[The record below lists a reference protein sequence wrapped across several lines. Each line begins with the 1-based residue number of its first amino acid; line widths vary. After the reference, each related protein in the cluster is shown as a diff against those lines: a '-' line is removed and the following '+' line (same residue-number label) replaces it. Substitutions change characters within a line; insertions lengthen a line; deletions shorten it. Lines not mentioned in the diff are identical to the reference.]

1 MWKTNIGSNIMVY
14 SLRVEKK
21 EAPMKILV
29 VGSNGQLGK
38 EIAKQFQGKHELELY
53 DIPALD
59 ITDYASVESLISD
72 TKPAVVINA
81 AAYTNVERAEEDVD
95 NAYQVN
101 ALGAHN
107 LALACQKFPVT
118 LVHISTDYVFDGT
131 ATLPYEEFDATN
143 PLSVYGKSKLWGE
156 KLVEQVGGAYFI
168 LRTSWLYGDGPN
180 FVRTMLKLA
189 EQRDHLRVVADQ
201 YGTPTYTKDLVWVIE
216 RLIQTEFYGLYN
228 ASNQGSCSWQEFA
241 CKIFA
246 LKGQAVQVD
255 PVTTAEYPTKAA
267 RPLYSVMDNKL
278 LRLRGLDVMRP
289 WEEALQDYMGQEG
302 QLSKGQDGGALR

>member
-1 MWKTNIGSNIMVY
+1 
-14 SLRVEKK
+14 
-21 EAPMKILV
+21 MKILV

-38 EIAKQFQGKHELELY
+38 EIAKQFQSKHELELY

-59 ITDYASVESLISD
+59 ITDYVSVVSLISD

-95 NAYQVN
+95 NAYRVN

-107 LALACQKFPVT
+107 LALACHKSGVK

-131 ATLPYEEFDATN
+131 ATLPYEEFDPTN

-156 KLVEQVGGAYFI
+156 KLVEQVGGQYYI

-189 EQRDHLRVVADQ
+189 EQRDQLRVVADQ
-201 YGTPTYTKDLVWVIE
+201 FGTPTYTKDLVWVLE

-228 ASNQGSCSWQEFA
+228 VSNQGSCSWQQFA

-246 LKGQAVQVD
+246 MAGKTVQVD

-289 WEEALQDYMGQEG
+289 WEEALQDYMDQEG
-302 QLSKGQDGGALR
+302 QSTQQKDGGALL

>member
-1 MWKTNIGSNIMVY
+1 
-14 SLRVEKK
+14 
-21 EAPMKILV
+21 MKILV

-38 EIAKQFQGKHELELY
+38 EIAKQFQSKHELELY

-59 ITDYASVESLISD
+59 ITDYVSVVSLISD

-95 NAYQVN
+95 NAYRVN

-107 LALACQKFPVT
+107 LALACHKSGGK

-131 ATLPYEEFDATN
+131 ATLPYEEFDPTN

-156 KLVEQVGGAYFI
+156 KLVEQGGGEYYI

-189 EQRDHLRVVADQ
+189 EQRDHLTVVADQ
-201 YGTPTYTKDLVWVIE
+201 YGTPTYTKDLVWAIE
-216 RLIQTEFYGLYN
+216 RLIQTEFYGLYH
-228 ASNQGSCSWQEFA
+228 ASNQGSCTWCDLA
-241 CKIFA
+241 RKIFELA
-246 LKGQAVQVD
+246 GKSVRVV
-255 PVTTAEYPTKAA
+255 PVSTAEYAVIKAK
-267 RPLYSVMDNKL
+267 RPQYSVLANKML
-278 LRLRGLDVMRP
+278 KLRGMDVMRP
-289 WEEALQDYMGQEG
+289 WEEALQDYIENECRQLQE
-302 QLSKGQDGGALR
+302 

>member
-1 MWKTNIGSNIMVY
+1 
-14 SLRVEKK
+14 
-21 EAPMKILV
+21 MKVIV

-38 EIAKQFQGKHELELY
+38 EITRQFQARHELLLY
-53 DIPALD
+53 DIPSID
-59 ITDYASVESLISD
+59 ITNYESVASLITD
-72 TKPAVVINA
+72 TNPDVVINA
-81 AAYTNVERAEEDVD
+81 AAYTNVEKAEEDVD
-95 NAYQVN
+95 SAYRVN

-107 LALACQKFPVT
+107 LALACHKSGAK

-131 ATLPYEEFDATN
+131 ATLSYEEFDATN

-156 KLVEQVGGAYFI
+156 KLVEQVGGKYFI

-189 EQRDHLRVVADQ
+189 EQRDHLTVVADQ
-201 YGTPTYTKDLVWVIE
+201 FGTPTYTKDLVWVLE

-241 CKIFA
+241 CEIFSLA
-246 LKGQAVQVD
+246 GQSVQVD
-255 PVTTAEYPTKAA
+255 PVTTAEYPTKAK

-289 WEEALQDYMGQEG
+289 WQEALRDYMGQEG
-302 QLSKGQDGGALR
+302 TLTEKQDGGDLH

>member
-1 MWKTNIGSNIMVY
+1 
-14 SLRVEKK
+14 
-21 EAPMKILV
+21 MKVLV

-38 EIAKQFQGKHELELY
+38 EIARQFQSRYELLLY
-53 DIPALD
+53 DRPSLD
-59 ITDYASVESLISD
+59 ITNYQSVGSLISD
-72 TKPAVVINA
+72 AKLAVVINA
-81 AAYTNVERAEEDVD
+81 AAYTNVEKAEEDED
-95 NAYQVN
+95 TAFRVN
-101 ALGAHN
+101 ALGAQN
-107 LALACQKFPVT
+107 LALACHKSGAK

-131 ATLPYEEFDATN
+131 ASIPYEEFDAPN
-143 PLSVYGKSKLWGE
+143 PLSVYGKSKFWGE
-156 KLVEQVGGAYFI
+156 KLVEQVGGEYFI

-180 FVRTMLKLA
+180 FVRTMLELA
-189 EQRDHLRVVADQ
+189 EQRDQLKVVADQ

-246 LKGQAVQVD
+246 LAGKSVHVD
-255 PVTTAEYPTKAA
+255 PVSTAEYPTKAK

-289 WEEALQDYMGQEG
+289 WEDALQDYMGHEG
-302 QLSKGQDGGALR
+302 QLVERQDGGELL

>member
-1 MWKTNIGSNIMVY
+1 M
-14 SLRVEKK
+14 RV
-21 EAPMKILV
+21 LL

-38 EIAKQFQGKHELELY
+38 EITRQFKSRYELLLV
-53 DIPALD
+53 DIPSLD
-59 ITDYASVESLISD
+59 ITNYQAIESLISD
-72 TKPAVVINA
+72 TKPDVVINT
-81 AAYTNVERAEEDVD
+81 AAYTNVEKAEEDED
-95 NAYQVN
+95 TAFRVN

-107 LALACQKFPVT
+107 LALICKKYRAKF
-118 LVHISTDYVFDGT
+118 LHISTDYVFDGT
-131 ATLPYEEFDATN
+131 ATLPYEDFDSPN

-156 KLVEQVGGAYFI
+156 KLVEQVEGEYFI

-189 EQRDHLRVVADQ
+189 EQRDHVKVVADQ

-228 ASNQGSCSWQEFA
+228 ASNQGSCTWCEFA

-246 LKGQAVQVD
+246 LAGKSVYVE
-255 PVTTAEYPTKAA
+255 PVSTAEYPVKAI
-267 RPLYSVMDNKL
+267 RPQYSVMDNKL

-289 WEEALQDYMGQEG
+289 WEEALQDYLEHEG
-302 QLSKGQDGGALR
+302 QLTGRQDGGK